1 MLKPYLQRV
10 VDGEDLGADDMATAM
25 RVIMSGGA
33 DPVQVAA
40 LLVALRLKP
49 ESVEE
54 IVGAVRVLREHCEGL
69 ELDKR
74 GAIDTCGT
82 GGDGLHT
89 FNISTGTAFVVA
101 GAGVP
106 VAKHGNRAV
115 SSRSGSADLLEA
127 LGARL
132 DVPVERIPEVID
144 RSGFC
149 FLFAR
154 THHAAMRHVAQ
165 VRQSLGLR
173 TLFNLLGPLANPA
186 DVRYQIVGVYSDR
199 WVHPVAEALGKLG
212 AHRAAVVH
220 ADDGMD
226 EVSLTGPTRIVIWDG
241 HALSEETVTPEVLGL
256 QRCTM
261 AELQGG
267 TPAENAQALAE
278 VLAGRGPR
286 ALADTLIANAALA
299 LRVAGAA
306 DDWADAVSAA
316 RQSLLG
322 GAALDALTSYVKA
335 TGGQPT
341 WTASTEDESTS

>member
-1 MLKPYLQRV
+1 VLRPFLNRV
-10 VDGEDLGADDMATAM
+10 IAGEDLSADEMAAAM
-25 RVIMSGGA
+25 RIIMGGGA
-33 DPVQVAA
+33 DLIQVAG
-40 LLVALRLKP
+40 LLVALRQKP

-54 IVGAVRVLREHCEGL
+54 IVGAVQVLREHCTGL
-69 ELDKR
+69 ELEQR

-127 LGARL
+127 LGAQL
-132 DVPVERIPEVID
+132 DVPVERHPEILD

-154 THHAAMRHVAQ
+154 THHAAMRHVAP

-186 DVRYQIVGVYSDR
+186 DVRYQVVGVYASR
-199 WVHPVAEALGKLG
+199 WVRPVAEALARLG

-220 ADDGMD
+220 GDDGMD
-226 EVSLTGPTRIVIWDG
+226 EISLTGPTRIVTWDG
-241 HALSEETVTPEVLGL
+241 QSLAEETVTPEALGMA
-256 QRCTM
+256 RC
-261 AELQGG
+261 APGELEGG
-267 TPAENAQALAE
+267 TPEDNAEALVE
-278 VLAGRGPR
+278 MLSGRGPR
-286 ALADTLIANAALA
+286 ALADALVANAALA
-299 LRVAGAA
+299 LRVAGSA
-306 DDWADAVSAA
+306 DDWADAVGLA
-316 RQSLLG
+316 RESLG
-322 GAALDALTSYVKA
+322 SGAALQALTRYVEA
-335 TGGQPT
+335 TGGRPR
-341 WTASTEDESTS
+341 WRAVGLIESGL